1 MMVFATKSGEKKR
14 KITVNWGKLFKLC
27 SNALSAFCR
36 IAWGVSIGISFT
48 CIKRMLG
55 ANSLALLVAPNKR
68 TNKCNKRDDRSH
80 KTVT

>member
-36 IAWGVSIGISFT
+36 IAWGGFNRHFIHLY
-48 CIKRMLG
+48 K
-55 ANSLALLVAPNKR
+55 ANARCQLSGSLSGSEQ
-68 TNKCNKRDDRSH
+68 TNEQMQ
-80 KTVT
+80 